1 VLANRNGRTR
11 AERAASIDDFAT
23 SVDGVADHPAI
34 GAWYLADEPEYSIT
48 QDQLFEMQGVLRDRT
63 PALDIQ
69 IAHCWCTNWW
79 SFRDVGDV
87 RMPDFYCIYN
97 EGAPSENTFSHPTL
111 SSYQRT
117 CYTES
122 RVAPVMQAFSYSVYS
137 GEDPDT
143 YLPDSRFPTREELR
157 FRAYSDLSRGLSGLW
172 WWSWSRMRQ
181 APEGEA
187 WLEDTF
193 WPHQTELQAFAS
205 DALPVG
211 NPVSVNPGPY
221 DILDYTYL
229 AYWPRPDRTL
239 VVATNGNNSARTLD
253 ISLGADFA
261 GATLTGWDAETP
273 PLTLDASGAA
283 TIAADPYAVFLWEWR
298 E

>member
-1 VLANRNGRTR
+1 MLANLNGRTR

-23 SVDGVADHPAI
+23 SVDSVADHPAI

-48 QDQLFEMQGVLRDRT
+48 QDQLFEMQEALRDRT

-97 EGAPSENTFSHPTL
+97 EGAPLENTFSHPTL

-122 RVAPVMQAFSYSVYS
+122 RVAPVMQAFTYSVYS
-137 GEDPDT
+137 GEDPET
-143 YLPDSRFPTREELR
+143 YPPDSRFPMREELC

-172 WWSWSRMRQ
+172 WWSWSRARQ

-187 WLEDTF
+187 WLEDPF
-193 WPHQTELQAFAS
+193 WPHQTELQVFAA

-239 VVATNGNNSARTLD
+239 VVATKGSCFARTLD
-253 ISLGADFA
+253 IALGADFA

-283 TIAADPYAVFLWEWR
+283 TIAADPYAVLLWEWR